1 MGFGSCFGIALLC
14 CVLAS
19 AASSDPWGFPLRS
32 SGTWRLRGDSSRGRV
47 PSVSQ
52 PWARVDLSQLRA
64 LSPQPA
70 VAVRCQ
76 EGQLAVT
83 VRRDLFGIGRPV
95 RAAELSLGTASCPPL
110 SPNPAQAFVTFVA
123 ALHEC
128 GSTLQVSGTGDGWPR
143 GEGVTP
149 GGVLV

>member
-1 MGFGSCFGIALLC
+1 MGFRSRFGFALFC
-14 CVLAS
+14 WVLAS
-19 AASSDPWGFPLRS
+19 ASSSDPWGFPPRNPGS
-32 SGTWRLRGDSSRGRV
+32 WRLRGDSSRGRV
-47 PSVSQ
+47 PAVSQ

-64 LSPQPA
+64 LSPRPA

-83 VRRDLFGIGRPV
+83 VSRDLFGTGRPV

-110 SPNPAQAFVTFVA
+110 APNPAQAFVTFVA

-128 GSTLQVSGTGDGWPR
+128 GSTLQVSGTTGGR
-143 GEGVTP
+143 GHP
-149 GGVLV
+149 